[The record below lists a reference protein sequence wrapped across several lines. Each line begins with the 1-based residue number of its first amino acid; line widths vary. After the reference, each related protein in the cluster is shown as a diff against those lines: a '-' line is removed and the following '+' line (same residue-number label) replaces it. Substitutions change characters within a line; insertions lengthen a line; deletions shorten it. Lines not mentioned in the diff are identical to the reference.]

1 VLRFALAGT
10 ESLPSA
16 ALPEVAREAARLRA
30 ALMGV
35 GADTLTALA
44 LAPREAPAEVARAWL
59 ALQVYARVAETTL
72 ARARWGL
79 DE

>member
-1 VLRFALAGT
+1 M
-10 ESLPSA
+10 
-16 ALPEVAREAARLRA
+16 AREAARLRA